1 MVYSTVTRLIART
14 RKKRTDQQQPVW
26 SGVAP
31 VTVMREEHTQTC
43 DHTHQH
49 QSSVQLNT
57 ANNTLLHKDTY
68 VLRLRFWVYLHVS
81 INSRTQILS

>member
-31 VTVMREEHTQTC
+31 VTVYDERGAHT
-43 DHTHQH
+43 D
-49 QSSVQLNT
+49 L
-57 ANNTLLHKDTY
+57 
-68 VLRLRFWVYLHVS
+68 
-81 INSRTQILS
+81 